1 MKYGI
6 IRKITLRGD
15 KMTQKDILSEEQCQ
29 LLVDALL
36 KGNEEF
42 CEEMKAK

>member
-1 MKYGI
+1 
-6 IRKITLRGD
+6 
-15 KMTQKDILSEEQCQ
+15 MTQEDILSEEQCQ

-42 CEEMKAK
+42 CERNESKRKNRADLLCC